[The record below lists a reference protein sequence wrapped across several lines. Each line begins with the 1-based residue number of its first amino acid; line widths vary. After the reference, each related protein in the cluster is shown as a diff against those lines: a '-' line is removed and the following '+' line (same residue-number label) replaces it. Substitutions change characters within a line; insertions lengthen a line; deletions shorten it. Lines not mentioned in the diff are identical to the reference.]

1 MNCRAIFYTLGCVL
15 NVEAICM
22 LLPLI
27 CTFIYQDNMFL
38 TFLAC
43 ILICASIGIALIIKK
58 PKSKTIYAKEGL
70 LIVALSWITI
80 SIFGALPFVF
90 SGFIPNFIDAFF
102 ETVSGFTTTGA
113 SILADVEALP
123 KSLIFWR
130 SFTHWI
136 GGMGVLVFLVALLP
150 LSGGS
155 NMYLIRAESPG
166 PSVSKLVPKVR
177 STAMI
182 LYGVYILLSVIE
194 VILLLFGKL
203 SLFEALTLTFGTA
216 GTGGFGILNSSIADY
231 SPYIQ
236 TVIGIFMM
244 IFGIDF
250 SVYYLLLLRKFSD
263 AFRSEEVKAYLGIV
277 ATSTLLIT
285 INIFSIFGSIK
296 ESLRHAFFQV
306 ASVITTTGYATFDFE
321 IWPSFSKTILVMLMF
336 VGACAGSTGGG
347 IKVSRILIYLK
358 CIVKEIKVSLH
369 PNTIYKIKMNNRTIE
384 HEVIR
389 STNVFMTAYL
399 MLFAISLLIIS
410 LDNFDF
416 TTNFTATLA
425 TMNNIGPG
433 LNKVG
438 PTQNFSIYS
447 NLSKVMLS
455 INMLV
460 GRLEIFPMLVLISP
474 HTWKK

>member
-1 MNCRAIFYTLGCVL
+1 MNYRAIFYTLGCVL

-22 LLPLI
+22 LLPLL
-27 CTFIYQDNMFL
+27 CASIYRDNMFL

-43 ILICASIGIALIIKK
+43 ILICAFIGIALLIKK

-90 SGFIPNFIDAFF
+90 SGYIPNFIDAFF

-182 LYGVYILLSVIE
+182 LYGVYILLSIIE
-194 VILLLFGKL
+194 VILLLLGKL

-216 GTGGFGILNSSIADY
+216 GTGGFGIVNSSIADY

-250 SVYYLLLLRKFSD
+250 SVYYLLLLRKFTD
-263 AFRSEEVKAYLGIV
+263 AFRSEEVKAYLGII
-277 ATSTLLIT
+277 AISTLLIT
-285 INIFSIFGSIK
+285 INIFSVFGTLK

-447 NLSKVMLS
+447 NLSKVILS